1 MKTLVT
7 ALITSLAVPAMLY
20 ATPALFP
27 AGITNDVAPNVEFG
41 VLKARPD
48 TYKGRAVQL
57 AGRIMEVHQVDNGTL
72 IVAKQLPIQEF
83 PAYGPSETVHATG
96 LIAVLYPG
104 KVDPA
109 GLRDGNKFIVV
120 AEMQGAKPVSFDGAI
135 RPQTYLLARCMH
147 VWKTGRYYEISD
159 FPHIA
164 DGYYPLEEQTYCT
177 K

>member
-1 MKTLVT
+1 MKTFTITLMV
-7 ALITSLAVPAMLY
+7 ALAAPVLAY

-27 AGITNDVAPNVEFG
+27 AGTTNDITPNVEFG
-41 VLKARPD
+41 VFKATPD

-57 AGRIMEVHQVDNGTL
+57 AGRIMEVQEVENGTL

-83 PAYGPSETVHATG
+83 PAYGPAETVGATG

-104 KVDPA
+104 KVDSA

-120 AEMQGAKPVSFDGAI
+120 AEMQGAKPVSFDGAT
-135 RPQTYLLARCMH
+135 RPQTYLVARCMH
-147 VWKTGRYYEISD
+147 IWKTGRYYEISD
-159 FPHIA
+159 FPHVA
-164 DGYYPLEEQTYCT
+164 DGYYPLEEQTYCS